1 MSNQGF
7 NEIMEATLTS
17 AAKDKLIQPDSAR
30 LVVELMWLLVTLIN
44 VLLPNALMYNYIC
57 FILYSMRKL
66 LNHLFIG
73 IFLGSCLLIE
83 HESTTLFSSTVFQRC
98 IAVAYGL

>member
-44 VLLPNALMYNYIC
+44 
-57 FILYSMRKL
+57 KL
-66 LNHLFIG
+66 HTLHPLFNEINIKSFIG
-73 IFLGSCLLIE
+73 VFLGSCLLIE
-83 HESTTLFSSTVFQRC
+83 HESTTLFSSTVFQRW